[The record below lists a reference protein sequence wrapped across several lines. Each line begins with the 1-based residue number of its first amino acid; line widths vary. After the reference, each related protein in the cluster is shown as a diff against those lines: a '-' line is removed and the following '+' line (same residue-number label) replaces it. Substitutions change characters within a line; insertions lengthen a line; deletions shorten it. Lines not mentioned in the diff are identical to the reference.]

1 MGTYSDI
8 TGYSCPKCGSKTLVM
23 DSRLD
28 EHGIRR
34 RRYCKESECGHRFT
48 TLETE
53 FASHRELTATP
64 IARMLRAA
72 ADAIEGL
79 GKP

>member
-1 MGTYSDI
+1 MGTVSDY
-8 TGYSCPKCGSKTLVM
+8 GGFACHKCGGKTMVM
-23 DSRLD
+23 DSRLF

-34 RRYCKESECGHRFT
+34 RRYCSDKACGHRFT
-48 TLETE
+48 TFETE
-53 FASHRELTATP
+53 YRANTTEP

-72 ADAIEGL
+72 ADAIEGM